1 MATQES
7 TLRVGIDS
15 RPAEQ
20 GAKRAK
26 KALKDVGNEAEKTEK
41 DFKKMGSTM
50 GAFGKILGAISIG
63 LVAREFMQLSDA
75 ATTIS
80 NRLRLVTNNTE
91 ELNAVYGQLLKIS
104 NETRTSIGDNA
115 DIFNRLAIA
124 TQSLNLTYREQLDLT
139 RRLNQALVISGASAQ
154 EGSAALRQLGQALGA
169 GALRADEYISV
180 NENLPRLMQA
190 IADSMGVPRGA
201 LKDLSKDGAITSAV
215 IVKAMKDAGTSLDE
229 EFAKIDPTI
238 GGSFT
243 VLQNKL
249 LDFVKTSNEAT
260 GISAVLSKAIFFVSD
275 NFNAFAAAALAAAT
289 ILGGVLLTNFLRM
302 SLAFAA
308 SPFGAM
314 VVAVSAL
321 IVALGFLGDKTFKV
335 GDQQATGWQIAQA
348 ALITAKDYIV
358 DGIATIRKWLG
369 ELEKKMQPLAD
380 AWKSVMDFLGLST
393 ESTGSFIVD
402 ILKFVINSWI
412 KWQMSLLLLV
422 TDGWGAI
429 GAAIEYALST
439 TVNAVLTMLDF
450 LINGWSKG
458 LAAIAGIADSILGTS
473 YGKKIADSLTIPIGR
488 LDVSG
493 AKATMK
499 NFAADLG
506 AIWQTDYLGNAFG
519 GLAPKFSE
527 NLKAVIDSQVVTDD
541 SLLDNMF
548 GGGNNKPMAEAA
560 DDGKDK
566 KATKDKGPE
575 NFAKYLEDLRR
586 EAQLLQ
592 MTSREAEIANGLFE
606 ARDALGKKLSVTQ
619 AELVTGLLLQNQAF
633 AEQAQVLD
641 ELRGPQQDLDARLQA
656 IDALFGAGK
665 INMEEYS
672 RLMRQM
678 TVDST
683 ALGHSLEDGIANGLA
698 RIAQEVDNVA
708 SKMSG
713 NLVSTYQSL
722 TGETENLKM
731 TISSLNTLLA
741 EGVISWEQYGFALL
755 DVQARGFE
763 LENSLDGGLKAGL
776 ARVALEAKSL
786 GTGMSQVV
794 QKGFGAAADAIVNFA
809 ATGKLAFG
817 DLVASILKDLLKLA
831 TQQLFAKLAGSFLGG
846 GLPGFKTGGSFEV
859 GGSGGPD
866 SQLVAF
872 KATPGE
878 KVDIST
884 PAQQKSGG
892 GGGGGDVSVPLKV
905 INVLDPSIVES
916 YLGTSDGE
924 RMILNVIE
932 RNPTVVR
939 GLSNG

>member
-15 RPAEQ
+15 SPAEQ

-26 KALKDVGNEAEKTEK
+26 AALKSVGNEAEKTEK

-50 GAFGKILGAISIG
+50 GAFGKIMGAISIG
-63 LVAREFMQLSDA
+63 LVASQFIKMSDA
-75 ATTIS
+75 ATTIA
-80 NRLRLVTNNTE
+80 NRLRLVTNNAE

-201 LKDLSKDGAITSAV
+201 LKELSKDGAITSAV

-238 GGSFT
+238 GGAFT

-249 LDFVKTSNEAT
+249 LDFVKTSNTAT
-260 GISAVLSKAIFFVSD
+260 GISGALAKAIFFVSD

-308 SPFGAM
+308 TPFGAM
-314 VVAVSAL
+314 VTAVSAL
-321 IVALGFLGDKTFKV
+321 IIALGFLGDKTFQI
-335 GDQQATGWQIAQA
+335 GNQQATGWQIAQA
-348 ALITAKDYIV
+348 ALITARDYIV
-358 DGIATIRKWLG
+358 DGIATMRKWLG
-369 ELEKKMQPLAD
+369 ILQEKLQPLSD
-380 AWKSVMDFLGLST
+380 AWKSTMDFLGLST

-402 ILKFVINSWI
+402 ILKFVLNTWI

-458 LAAIAGIADSILGTS
+458 LSAIAGIADSILGTS

-488 LDVSG
+488 LDTSG
-493 AKATMK
+493 AKKTMS
-499 NFAADLG
+499 NFAGDLG

-527 NLKAVIDSQVVTDD
+527 NLQAVIDSAVVTDD

-548 GGGNNKPMAEAA
+548 GSGNNKPMTEAG
-560 DDGKDK
+560 DKGKDK

-592 MTSREAEIANGLFE
+592 MTSREAEIANGLYE
-606 ARDALGKKLSVTQ
+606 ARDALGKKLSTTQ
-619 AELVTGLLLQNQAF
+619 TELVTGLLLQNQAF

-641 ELRGPQQDLDARLQA
+641 ELRGPQQDLTARLQA
-656 IDALFGAGK
+656 IDTLYGAGK

-683 ALGHSLEDGIANGLA
+683 ALGFSLEDGIANGLA

-892 GGGGGDVSVPLKV
+892 GGGMGDVSVPLKV